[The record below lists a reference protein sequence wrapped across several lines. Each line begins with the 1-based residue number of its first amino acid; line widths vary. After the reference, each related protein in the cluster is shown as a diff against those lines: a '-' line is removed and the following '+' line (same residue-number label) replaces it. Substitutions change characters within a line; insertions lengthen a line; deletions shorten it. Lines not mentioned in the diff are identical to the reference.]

1 MTKAKIHTTV
11 VMCKATTTT
20 TTEIKLKEEQLQD

>member
-1 MTKAKIHTTV
+1 MTKTKIHTTV

-20 TTEIKLKEEQLQD
+20 PEIKLKEEQLQD